1 MATVLN
7 DMIVPEVFNPYLI
20 EETTKKSR
28 FINSGIATSDPS
40 VTLSDGGKTIQV
52 PFFKDIDED
61 DEVLEDGGVGLTV
74 NKIDTAK
81 SVAVVHAR
89 GTAYGASD
97 LAKAFSGADPIGAI
111 AGKLGEVWA
120 RKMQKLALASLEG
133 VFKLDAMA
141 DSVLDQSSAV
151 LTAEMMADASFLLG
165 DNYDKIQCV
174 AMHSAVL
181 NKLKKLEL
189 VDWVQPSDLTLGFYT
204 YMEKRVI
211 VDDSIAAASGVY
223 PIYFFG
229 NGAFSYNENAAMA
242 KVETERDAQKGFD
255 NIYSRRFFTMHPRG
269 MQWLGASVAGDT
281 PTNAELALKAN
292 WALAADRKNVAIGL
306 LKARVAAAPST

>member
-269 MQWLGASVAGDT
+269 MQWLGASVTGDT
-281 PTNAELALKAN
+281 PTNSELALKAN